1 MAGGDKRMEGELGA
15 QSLQRSVRSLKTK
28 EAMAKEQSE
37 ILKLKREAIALMKRI
52 PVEEVHPAAGKKR
65 KVIKKELSREFIE
78 YIMLKP
84 DKPLHGFREE
94 ELPKRSDKFRQF
106 YAEEKAISD
115 KILEYQQ
122 ALIKQFLKRG
132 YALNYKEVEVTDNN
146 HK

>member
-1 MAGGDKRMEGELGA
+1 MVSVVVEASESEELPQA
-15 QSLQRSVRSLKTK
+15 TLCALSLQRSARSLKTK

-37 ILKLKREAIALMKRI
+37 IMKRI
-52 PVEEVHPAAGKKR
+52 PVEEVHPAAVKKR
-65 KVIKKELSREFIE
+65 KVIKTELSLEFIE

-84 DKPLHGFREE
+84 HKPLHGF
-94 ELPKRSDKFRQF
+94 PKRSEKFRQF

-146 HK
+146 HN

>member
-1 MAGGDKRMEGELGA
+1 
-15 QSLQRSVRSLKTK
+15 
-28 EAMAKEQSE
+28 
-37 ILKLKREAIALMKRI
+37 MKRI

-84 DKPLHGFREE
+84 HKPLHGFREE

-106 YAEEKAISD
+106 YAEEKAIFD

-132 YALNYKEVEVTDNN
+132 YALNYKDLRRSRSPTTITSREGSKGVN
-146 HK
+146 